1 MYLTIILYLFI
12 PLHVLC
18 FNSEFL
24 LFENFELTRKSFI
37 EEQSVF
43 RHMADTRKKLNDTVN
58 HLSDNSDTV
67 TNEFQSTI
75 KMGQNSSNKHRII
88 KQAFIQ
94 GLIQNKSTKSMRT
107 RIWEDFY
114 AQYRIVKKKYN
125 FTYSYEKVYKGS
137 EKLEIVKSALR
148 GVLML
153 RETFEQNI
161 TDFSKGHLCLKN
173 IMYNSS
179 RRIDSLKL
187 EDIAA
192 MSKIAFNQFNYYDSA
207 IEYLKAAINIFYNEI
222 GKRSD
227 YVYRTLDELLSFM
240 KKNYP
245 SFHNEM
251 LSKMDISVGIDWKLY
266 PVMVDEGI

>member
-1 MYLTIILYLFI
+1 
-12 PLHVLC
+12 
-18 FNSEFL
+18 
-24 LFENFELTRKSFI
+24 
-37 EEQSVF
+37 
-43 RHMADTRKKLNDTVN
+43 
-58 HLSDNSDTV
+58 
-67 TNEFQSTI
+67 
-75 KMGQNSSNKHRII
+75 
-88 KQAFIQ
+88 
-94 GLIQNKSTKSMRT
+94 
-107 RIWEDFY
+107 
-114 AQYRIVKKKYN
+114 
-125 FTYSYEKVYKGS
+125 
-137 EKLEIVKSALR
+137 
-148 GVLML
+148 ML

-179 RRIDSLKL
+179 RQIDSLKL

-222 GKRSD
+222 GKRND
-227 YVYRTLDELLSFM
+227 YVYRTIDELLSFM